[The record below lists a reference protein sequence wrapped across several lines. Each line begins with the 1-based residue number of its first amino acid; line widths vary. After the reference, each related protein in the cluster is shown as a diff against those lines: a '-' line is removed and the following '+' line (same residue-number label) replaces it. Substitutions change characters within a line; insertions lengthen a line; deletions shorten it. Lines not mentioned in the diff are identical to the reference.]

1 MKLFRSCREFIIF
14 MVKFFSPSEVAV
26 QIHTNKYRKK
36 KTTTH
41 KQNKT
46 EHPQNHSPGF
56 LDGEIK

>member
-36 KTTTH
+36 KKQPTNKTKQNTH
-41 KQNKT
+41 KT
-46 EHPQNHSPGF
+46 TVLVF
-56 LDGEIK
+56 